1 MNNECICW
9 LNLMFDINKHLLVIG
24 GVGVGEAPILFV
36 GTIFCQD
43 ENALYIGL
51 FKIEYKRFLK
61 ENIRKN

>member
-1 MNNECICW
+1 
-9 LNLMFDINKHLLVIG
+9 MFDIKKHLLVIG

-36 GTIFCQD
+36 GTIFSQD
-43 ENALYIGL
+43 ENALYFGL